1 MINIRR
7 IRWFYENFGMASAVR
22 SAAIDIAALL
32 LYIGYCLTMPFL
44 FFWILWRQIRKGKI

>member
-32 LYIGYCLTMPFL
+32 LYIGYCLTMPFQFIL
-44 FFWILWRQIRKGKI
+44 ILWRKVL

>member
-32 LYIGYCLTMPFL
+32 LYIGYCLTMPFQ
-44 FFWILWRQIRKGKI
+44 FFWILWR